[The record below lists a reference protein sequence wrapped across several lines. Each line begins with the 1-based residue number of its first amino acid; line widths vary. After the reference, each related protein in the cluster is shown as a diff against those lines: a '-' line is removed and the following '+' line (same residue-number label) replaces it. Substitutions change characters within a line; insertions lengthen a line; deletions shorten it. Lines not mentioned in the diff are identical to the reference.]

1 MPAGLPPPPPTHT
14 HPRSLQACPLFGELL
29 HKALRLLRRCGCEGA
44 AGCPGCCQH
53 VDCSEY
59 NAMLNKQAGIA
70 VLEAVLEAEGLS
82 LEEEGGEEGEGGR
95 AEGPRWQAPQQQQG

>member
-1 MPAGLPPPPPTHT
+1 
-14 HPRSLQACPLFGELL
+14 
-29 HKALRLLRRCGCEGA
+29 
-44 AGCPGCCQH
+44 
-53 VDCSEY
+53 
-59 NAMLNKQAGIA
+59 MLNKQAGIA